1 MSFEIDV
8 LENIAIFS
16 GKHLCWSLFFSY
28 QKGTP
33 TKVLTW
39 EYCKIVGNSL
49 FYRIPSERFHYEYF
63 SVKFPNSGK
72 LYQQLELEYLNQRRW
87 WDVYICFMILLNFQ
101 YIMLFKF
108 NKNYFRQPDLAY
120 FLPEKK
126 NLKNATFPCVVNRCR
141 KPDPDIWAYRKIG
154 TQDYKLG
161 PGTQDYGKGPQDRTL
176 GWDTKVGLY
185 GGTLSRDSRMEP

>member
-1 MSFEIDV
+1 MSFKRDV
-8 LENIAIFS
+8 LKNIAIFS
-16 GKHLCWSLFFSY
+16 GKHLCWSLFFSD

-49 FYRIPSERFHYEYF
+49 FYRIPLVAASERFHYEYF

-87 WDVYICFMILLNFQ
+87 WDVYICFLILLNVQ

-108 NKNYFRQPDLAY
+108 NKNYFRQPDLTY
-120 FLPEKK
+120 LLPEKK
-126 NLKNATFPCVVNRCR
+126 FLKMLLSLALLIDGISLILTSGHTGKLEPRTISWDLEPR
-141 KPDPDIWAYRKIG
+141 TMGKDRKIEPWG
-154 TQDYKLG
+154 ETLRWG
-161 PGTQDYGKGPQDRTL
+161 PT
-176 GWDTKVGLY
+176 VGL
-185 GGTLSRDSRMEP
+185 

>member
-1 MSFEIDV
+1 MSFETDV

-28 QKGTP
+28 QKGIP

-49 FYRIPSERFHYEYF
+49 FYRIPLVAASERFHYEYF

-126 NLKNATFPCVVNRCR
+126 ILKMLLSLASLIDVGSLILTS
-141 KPDPDIWAYRKIG
+141 G
-154 TQDYKLG
+154 HTGKLG
-161 PGTQDYGKGPQDRTL
+161 PRTISWDLEPRTMGKDPKIEPWGETL
-176 GWDTKVGLY
+176 RWGSTVGL
-185 GGTLSRDSRMEP
+185 